1 MPPSGSTSKLYLQTH
16 LLSISAIQ
24 PIHCHSPPLHSL
36 LQSIFHTTPRV
47 VFWKHIGYI
56 TPYFKTFQLLPI
68 LLIISTCLPMA
79 YRALHDLTSSCTH
92 ALLTILKLYH
102 LHLTPQK
109 HQMYSHLRASV
120 PDVPSAS
127 NIFWPGSSPWLVSH
141 HSGLS
146 SNVTSLGRPFLTT
159 SFPLWFIIHTPCVI
173 SFICSSFSEIAL
185 LI

>member
-1 MPPSGSTSKLYLQTH
+1 MPTSGSTSKLYLQTH

-24 PIHCHSPPLHSL
+24 PTHCHSPPHPPLHSL

-47 VFWKHIGYI
+47 VSWKHIGYV

-92 ALLTILKLYH
+92 ALLTVLKLYH
-102 LHLTPQK
+102 LHFTPQK

-127 NIFWPGSSPWLVSH
+127 NTFRPGSYNWLLSIQVSAQMSP
-141 HSGLS
+141 
-146 SNVTSLGRPFLTT
+146 P
-159 SFPLWFIIHTPCVI
+159 
-173 SFICSSFSEIAL
+173 
-185 LI
+185 

>member
-1 MPPSGSTSKLYLQTH
+1 MH
-16 LLSISAIQ
+16 ISISNVTIHLVTQAKLKKKSRYPWCLLLVLPLNYIFKLIFSLFLPYSQ
-24 PIHCHSPPLHSL
+24 PIAIAPPLHSL

-79 YRALHDLTSSCTH
+79 YRALYDLTSSCTH

-102 LHLTPQK
+102 LHFTPQK

-127 NIFWPGSSPWLVSH
+127 NTSRPGSSHDWFLIIQVSAQM
-141 HSGLS
+141 S
-146 SNVTSLGRPFLTT
+146 P
-159 SFPLWFIIHTPCVI
+159 P
-173 SFICSSFSEIAL
+173 
-185 LI
+185 